1 MEKIPGEL
9 LNDVLASERHIV
21 REKVIS
27 DLLDQLVILEEHG
40 LYHDDFRTWNV
51 LIDDN
56 DSARLI
62 DFGSIGDVQQD
73 CSWPVNIF
81 QSFIIFVNEI
91 FCENKSWR
99 GFWRSAPLSPFQ
111 LPEPY
116 SNWLT
121 AFWKHPVGEWS
132 FALLQQLFST
142 KDALPAASSIM
153 DASDLWIRAQEP
165 VLLEGQTQIRNTDAR
180 VVRLESQ
187 INELTS
193 LINMMGESI
202 QTLEKREYPP
212 QDVIT
217 DAQQCVEVESSQ
229 TVDSEEVMQLHTQLN
244 DARQEAENLRHEI
257 AKIHNSRSWKMTKW
271 YRYAGMQYYLLRQ
284 YGFRQRC
291 KHLLKRVLGKIF
303 IFLRAHP
310 RLKQRAINLLHKVG
324 IYDFAYRMHR
334 RMNPRFT

>member
-9 LNDVLASERHIV
+9 LNDVLASERHID

-81 QSFIIFVNEI
+81 QSFIVFVNEI

-153 DASDLWIRAQEP
+153 DASDLWVRAQEP
-165 VLLEGQTQIRNTDAR
+165 VLLESQTQIRNTDAR

-193 LINMMGESI
+193 LINIMGESI
-202 QTLEKREYPP
+202 QTFEKREYPP
-212 QDVIT
+212 QDVTTNVQPRIEIEQSK
-217 DAQQCVEVESSQ
+217 A
-229 TVDSEEVMQLHTQLN
+229 VDSEEIMRLHTQLN
-244 DARQEAENLRHEI
+244 DAQQEIENLRHEI
-257 AKIHNSRSWKMTKW
+257 AKIHYSRSWKMTKW
-271 YRYAGMQYYLLRQ
+271 YRYAGLQYYLLRQ
-284 YGFRQRC
+284 YGFKQRF
-291 KHLLKRVLGKIF
+291 KHLLKRVLSNVFYFCVHI
-303 IFLRAHP
+303 H
-310 RLKQRAINLLHKVG
+310 
-324 IYDFAYRMHR
+324 D
-334 RMNPRFT
+334 